1 MYLLNWFKTNVNKPL
16 QADRGYSLTFGLVI
30 APGSENW
37 KKNLLKSRKSSPN
50 CCKLGNINQRIY
62 V

>member
-30 APGSENW
+30 VPGSENW
-37 KKNLLKSRKSSPN
+37 KKIFLNLEKVLQIAVN
-50 CCKLGNINQRIY
+50 L
-62 V
+62 VT